1 MNIRS
6 AEKKDLALVAH
17 VAKTSYEDAFG
28 EYFNFKDE
36 LEAEIQEN
44 RSEKY
49 FESVLGKDD
58 ILVAEV
64 DEKIIGY
71 LQFGEPSS
79 DIQRV
84 LVDDIQLKRLYILAS
99 FHNRGI
105 GSKLIDSM
113 FAHESLSQVNNVYV
127 EVWKQN
133 DKAVKLYKKF
143 GFEFTGQ
150 QRPFYEKGKIV
161 GHDDMMVKHLS

>member
-1 MNIRS
+1 MKMLS
-6 AEKKDLALVAH
+6 EYL
-17 VAKTSYEDAFG
+17 TSKMKPRY
-28 EYFNFKDE
+28 K
-36 LEAEIQEN
+36 N
-44 RSEKY
+44 RSEV
-49 FESVLGKDD
+49 FRSVLAKTTRG
-58 ILVAEV
+58 EV

-71 LQFGEPSS
+71 LQFEASS

-84 LVDDIQLKRLYILAS
+84 LVDDINSRLYILRV
-99 FHNRGI
+99 FTTENRVETYRF
-105 GSKLIDSM
+105 DV
-113 FAHESLSQVNNVYV
+113 AHESLSQVNNVYV